1 MMDDPNVGLQGC
13 WYGSYY
19 SAASNVNSSDKTVG
33 IHLWYAKNSTTFGA
47 VGWTAGDNAWTLDKD
62 FDGYNGH
69 AGVACY
75 TWATNSTTSY
85 LMFVNLQNE
94 VNILWKDLNAT
105 MNSTEAHPIGSW
117 VTSGFP
123 LIYPDEPSS

>member
-1 MMDDPNVGLQGC
+1 MDDPNVGLQGC

-33 IHLWYAKNSTTFGA
+33 IHLWYGKNSTAFGA
-47 VGWTAGDNAWTLDKD
+47 VGWTAGDMEWTLDRD

-69 AGVACY
+69 AGVGCY
-75 TWATNSTTSY
+75 TWAPNSTTNY
-85 LMFVNLQNE
+85 LMLVNLQNE

-105 MNSTEAHPIGSW
+105 LNSTPTHPIGSW

-123 LIYPDEPSS
+123 SLYPDEPSL